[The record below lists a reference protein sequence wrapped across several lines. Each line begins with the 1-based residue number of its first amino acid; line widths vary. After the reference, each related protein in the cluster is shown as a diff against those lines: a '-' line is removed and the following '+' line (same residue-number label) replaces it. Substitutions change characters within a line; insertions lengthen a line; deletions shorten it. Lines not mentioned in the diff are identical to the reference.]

1 MVLLDEEWI
10 DFVHSNRT
18 QLDFSHDY
26 DIVYDPV
33 ANDRVYAA
41 FSLFEQGFIDKGT
54 LIHEMRAYK
63 LVDQLLFHTERSL
76 ETLKFIGSKEI
87 II

>member
-10 DFVHSNRT
+10 DFVHRNRT

-41 FSLFEQGFIDKGT
+41 FSLFEQGVIDKGT

-76 ETLKFIGSKEI
+76 ETLTFIGSKEI